1 MDPLGDLKKI
11 IDAKDGGAIG
21 IEVLFTDKKA
31 KGGRVGFQTG
41 GWAEGLTGEAKGI
54 YDSMTAYGAS
64 DAEIQAKLQTQGL
77 WSPDGSGGGG
87 GGTEQVT
94 GIINQN
100 IGGDNFSPYNPDP
113 NKIQPVRD
121 NRMVELGTDQFGT
134 IYGEKPQSSFT
145 QGIGKLLNNPVTQ
158 AIGAFMNP
166 PLAFA
171 KGLLSQAGSMMP
183 VNERAIAENLAGQS
197 GVRVDDLGRIVN
209 TGSYNTPEGVMAGYN
224 LNQVTDETFT
234 DRISD
239 IGNTLQSKYG
249 LSKEQVDGL
258 ISGELTEEDFTDSKY
273 NLPGTN
279 KTTNLITQIR
289 NVKLAQDNIMGQKA
303 TAAKMAQQQREAKE
317 REDARKI
324 QQSGLT
330 DLGNIKKIQQYT
342 GQPLSDYRA
351 SRPSSERNYTG
362 HGKSGMGR
370 DRSELMASG
379 GRAGLASMFTRR
391 R

>member
-1 MDPLGDLKKI
+1 
-11 IDAKDGGAIG
+11 
-21 IEVLFTDKKA
+21 
-31 KGGRVGFQTG
+31 
-41 GWAEGLTGEAKGI
+41 
-54 YDSMTAYGAS
+54 
-64 DAEIQAKLQTQGL
+64 
-77 WSPDGSGGGG
+77 
-87 GGTEQVT
+87 
-94 GIINQN
+94 
-100 IGGDNFSPYNPDP
+100 
-113 NKIQPVRD
+113 
-121 NRMVELGTDQFGT
+121 
-134 IYGEKPQSSFT
+134 
-145 QGIGKLLNNPVTQ
+145 
-158 AIGAFMNP
+158 
-166 PLAFA
+166 
-171 KGLLSQAGSMMP
+171 
-183 VNERAIAENLAGQS
+183 
-197 GVRVDDLGRIVN
+197 
-209 TGSYNTPEGVMAGYN
+209 MAGYN

-234 DRISD
+234 DRISN

-249 LSKEQVDGL
+249 LSKEQVDKL
-258 ISGELTEEDFTDSKY
+258 ISGELTEKDFTDSKY
-273 NLPGTN
+273 NLPGIN

-289 NVKLAQDNIMGQKA
+289 NIKLAQDNIMGQKA

-379 GRAGLASMFTRR
+379 GRAGLATMFTRR